1 MTEQDR
7 LLAQEDARFFAIDKG
22 GTGLAML
29 ATTEKLPDKS
39 VASFGLPS
47 GPALGLNLAWSAHRK
62 RIAIDVNALFDLH
75 PPPQGTWPE
84 NHSPLFDYLELA
96 VTEIIFSYTAIEGA
110 VNELITPSSK
120 YHRPQKGGRPPV
132 VMVGADI
139 ERKISLDEK
148 LKKALPEILNIKSP
162 AGETIWHKYSD
173 LQELRDRPVHLK
185 SIDRKASGPE
195 DETVWGR
202 LLRLG
207 TEAYPALAQ
216 QMIAHFYPTGRRWL
230 DLLRSA

>member
-1 MTEQDR
+1 
-7 LLAQEDARFFAIDKG
+7 
-22 GTGLAML
+22 
-29 ATTEKLPDKS
+29 
-39 VASFGLPS
+39 
-47 GPALGLNLAWSAHRK
+47 
-62 RIAIDVNALFDLH
+62 VNALFDLH

-207 TEAYPALAQ
+207 ADDRPFLSDRSSLAGSSK
-216 QMIAHFYPTGRRWL
+216 IGVIYSLSRFRRPLSLYLRCKPTLHNPPLGGCT
-230 DLLRSA
+230 